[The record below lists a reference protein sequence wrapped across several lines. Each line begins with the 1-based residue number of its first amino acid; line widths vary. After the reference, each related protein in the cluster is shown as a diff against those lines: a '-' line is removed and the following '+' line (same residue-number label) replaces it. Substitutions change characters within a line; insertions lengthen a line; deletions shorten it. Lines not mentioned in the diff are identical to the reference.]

1 MKEAKNDYVERFE
14 DSDDANDSHSVTEYL
29 ILYHTLNYFQI

>member
-14 DSDDANDSHSVTEYL
+14 DSDDANDSHSVTV
-29 ILYHTLNYFQI
+29 LYHTLNYFQI